1 MFDQQEFLDL
11 VNSLGL
17 SNLPKLEGDVVF
29 LAHPDAPAFRIHDPD
44 NHYETYLVFRRDT
57 NHIYINHW
65 HNGELVK
72 LYWLE
77 YIKPETLT
85 LKQICDSINS

>member
-17 SNLPKLEGDVVF
+17 SNLPKLAGDVVF

-44 NHYETYLVFRRDT
+44 NHYETYLVFKND
-57 NHIYINHW
+57 NKHIYINHW
-65 HNGELVK
+65 YKGELVK

-77 YIKPETLT
+77 YKKPETLK

>member
-17 SNLPKLEGDVVF
+17 SNLPKLDGDVVF
-29 LAHPDAPAFRIHDPD
+29 LKHSDAPAFRIHDPA
-44 NHYETYLVFRRDT
+44 NHYETHLVFKND
-57 NHIYINHW
+57 NKHIYINHW
-65 HNGELVK
+65 YKGELVK
-72 LYWLE
+72 VYWLE
-77 YIKPETLT
+77 YKKPETLT

>member
-29 LAHPDAPAFRIHDPD
+29 LKHSTAPAFRIHDPV
-44 NHYETYLVFRRDT
+44 NHYETYLVFRDGT

-65 HNGELVK
+65 CNSELVK

-77 YIKPETLT
+77 YIKPETLK
-85 LKQICDSINS
+85 LKAICDRINS